1 MITRSTELAT
11 NLAQMKVGVYYV
23 TVPILIGWLNIVMY
37 CTSLANLHGFH
48 IYKEPM
54 HRPVVSFAI

>member
-11 NLAQMKVGVYYV
+11 NLAQMKVRG
-23 TVPILIGWLNIVMY
+23 ILCYSTYFHSVVNIVMY